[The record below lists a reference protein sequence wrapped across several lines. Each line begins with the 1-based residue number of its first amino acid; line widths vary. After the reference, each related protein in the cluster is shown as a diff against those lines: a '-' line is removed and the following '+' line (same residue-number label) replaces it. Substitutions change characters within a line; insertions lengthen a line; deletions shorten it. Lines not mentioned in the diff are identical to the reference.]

1 MESTNPADLIV
12 TNAKVATLDATDS
25 LAQAVA
31 IKGDRFLAVGS
42 VEEIERLAVSETR
55 RIDAGGKLVVVPG
68 LIDGHAHLDREG
80 LKEILPSLSGC
91 RSIADVLDRIREIAA
106 QTPKGEWIVT
116 MPIGE
121 PPLYQGV
128 PDNLAEARFP
138 TSQELDSAAPDH
150 PVYIRPI
157 WGHWRNTLPWCRSRT
172 RRRWSGPG
180 SPGTRCRPPRRS
192 RSARTL

>member
-12 TNAKVATLDATDS
+12 TNAKVATLDATDR

-42 VEEIERLAVSETR
+42 VEEIERFAVSETR
-55 RIDAGGKLVVVPG
+55 RIDAGGKLVVPG

-91 RSIADVLDRIREIAA
+91 SSIADVLDRIREIAA

-116 MPIGE
+116 MPIGVPQLQHLATPTVWRGVADRAE
-121 PPLYQGV
+121 QVIGFEAGRPQG
-128 PDNLAEARFP
+128 
-138 TSQELDSAAPDH
+138 
-150 PVYIRPI
+150 
-157 WGHWRNTLPWCRSRT
+157 
-172 RRRWSGPG
+172 
-180 SPGTRCRPPRRS
+180 
-192 RSARTL
+192 